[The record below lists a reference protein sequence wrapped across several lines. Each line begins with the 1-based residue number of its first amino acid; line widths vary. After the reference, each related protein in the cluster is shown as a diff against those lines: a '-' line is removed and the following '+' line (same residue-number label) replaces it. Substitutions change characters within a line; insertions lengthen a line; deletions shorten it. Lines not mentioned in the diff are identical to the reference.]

1 MHESLGYLSGKEKA
15 QGIVSLL
22 KQQVGSQV
30 WRSHSTIQYPSVAKP
45 MHSIRLGRD
54 ALCSL
59 PRLHQRAQMCAW
71 LPWHVSVL
79 IINKDNDAFQLIAR
93 CLSRSNPENIWATL
107 YMLQYRKLVPTVVSL
122 KIGSMLSLKVSLAQ
136 RVNPPLAALLS
147 LVPLSLSCLPTHSLL
162 YIISLGLS
170 PITVGFSDIWGSH

>member
-93 CLSRSNPENIWATL
+93 CLSRGNLENIWATL
-107 YMLQYRKLVPTVVSL
+107 YPKLAWNTASRC
-122 KIGSMLSLKVSLAQ
+122 ICCRSFRLAQ
-136 RVNPPLAALLS
+136 RVGSPLAALACPSLS
-147 LVPLSLSCLPTHSLL
+147 LACPLTLSYILLVWVSLPSRLDFRISGVRINGVLL
-162 YIISLGLS
+162 
-170 PITVGFSDIWGSH
+170 